1 MLRSKRDMGKMH
13 TCDMLDEGSIFHEGL
28 KRRSTQ
34 FSVAEPKNPL
44 FDDVQKPLLCTER
57 NSCQLSS
64 PLLSS
69 FSSLF
74 RLLPPALNPTL
85 NMQRDGPATRFLRMG
100 SLAVIS
106 GPRNQI
112 IGVSDY
118 IYFVDF
124 ISEVPQH
131 CPICKVLENR

>member
-1 MLRSKRDMGKMH
+1 MTCKSRS
-13 TCDMLDEGSIFHEGL
+13 F
-28 KRRSTQ
+28 
-34 FSVAEPKNPL
+34 A
-44 FDDVQKPLLCTER
+44 QKEIR
-57 NSCQLSS
+57 ASS

-69 FSSLF
+69 PLSHLSS
-74 RLLPPALNPTL
+74 PALNPTL

-118 IYFVDF
+118 ILNDFVDF
-124 ISEVPQH
+124 IS
-131 CPICKVLENR
+131 